1 MVRIHARQPC
11 ERTEFRAGIG
21 KRIRYSCEMPDQVLS
36 PAYDQSALQDL
47 LKAHGGCISKT
58 EVVHLMGLQETSI
71 VDRWRNHR
79 QIVSAR
85 NDAGQWEYP
94 IWQFARKHRRVMLGI
109 RDCLAEL
116 PFENEW
122 EPMIFFLNRMEILG
136 GHSPLDRLR
145 TGKIEAAILAAR
157 QYGWR
162 KDS

>member
-1 MVRIHARQPC
+1 
-11 ERTEFRAGIG
+11 
-21 KRIRYSCEMPDQVLS
+21 MPDEVLS
-36 PAYDQSALQDL
+36 SAYDQLALQGL
-47 LKAHGGCISKT
+47 LKAHGGCLTKNA
-58 EVVHLMGLQETSI
+58 VVDLMGLQDTSI
-71 VDRWRNHR
+71 VDRWRTHR

-116 PFENEW
+116 PFENES
-122 EPMIFFLNRMEILG
+122 EQVTFFLNRMEILG

-162 KDS
+162 KTS